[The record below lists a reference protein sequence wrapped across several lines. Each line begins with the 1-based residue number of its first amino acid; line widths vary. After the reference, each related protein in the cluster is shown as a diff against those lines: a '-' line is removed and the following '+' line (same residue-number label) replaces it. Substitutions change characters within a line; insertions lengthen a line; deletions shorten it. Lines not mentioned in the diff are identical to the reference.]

1 MKLRT
6 KIFLTFSILAT
17 VPLLLFTVFCYQRYT
32 QTTYE
37 RMDVISSHLFENA
50 RNAANDTLDTIRQTA
65 GTFNFYYN
73 DGTSIIS
80 DLKEFK
86 DSDSPPD
93 TYEYFKMSQSFK
105 RTCQNLLYSDQDIYG
120 IYIFTPSGYIFD
132 CTNDENGTIQ
142 SSYDFQNADWYQ
154 DTLDLDGALYVSGNA
169 VHDCF
174 TGGKQTIFFSQCLKD
189 IYTHEVVGV
198 LMLDCNSQM
207 LDLSAVNTM
216 PEVTLLTIDNTKTN
230 DVLYTNY
237 NELPSDFVNTGN
249 SIWHTDLNLSPL
261 RLTMVMDYTNLA
273 KEFNITAVL
282 IILICAV
289 CITGYIIFAYI
300 ISRYMVRPVEHLS
313 HKMSSQSGH
322 SLIQS
327 TRYLNRTDE
336 IGTLYNEYNAMVE
349 SLNAAVK
356 QDYQD
361 KLVLLD
367 AQMKSL
373 EARINS
379 HFLFN
384 TLEAI
389 NSIAELEDNESIAT
403 MSLALGNMFRYTLK
417 TQSELVT
424 VQDELDHVNDYV
436 TIQRIRFD
444 NRFHLELDI
453 PAEYLNNKVLKLILQ
468 PLVENALYHGLNYC
482 TTGDTINIRA
492 YAENNCLMIDVYD
505 NGQGMAIETLTKLQ
519 SSLMEEA
526 SFTELGH
533 RNKQSIGLKNIHSRI
548 ELYYGKGYGLT
559 VTSSQSEW
567 TNVQIRLP
575 ILK

>member
-1 MKLRT
+1 
-6 KIFLTFSILAT
+6 
-17 VPLLLFTVFCYQRYT
+17 
-32 QTTYE
+32 
-37 RMDVISSHLFENA
+37 
-50 RNAANDTLDTIRQTA
+50 
-65 GTFNFYYN
+65 
-73 DGTSIIS
+73 
-80 DLKEFK
+80 
-86 DSDSPPD
+86 
-93 TYEYFKMSQSFK
+93 
-105 RTCQNLLYSDQDIYG
+105 
-120 IYIFTPSGYIFD
+120 
-132 CTNDENGTIQ
+132 
-142 SSYDFQNADWYQ
+142 
-154 DTLDLDGALYVSGNA
+154 
-169 VHDCF
+169 
-174 TGGKQTIFFSQCLKD
+174 
-189 IYTHEVVGV
+189 
-198 LMLDCNSQM
+198 
-207 LDLSAVNTM
+207 M
-216 PEVTLLTIDNTKTN
+216 PEFTLLTVDNTKT
-230 DVLYTNY
+230 DDILYSNY
-237 NELPSDFVNTGN
+237 NELSSDFINTRCT
-249 SIWHTDLNLSPL
+249 IQQTELNLSPL
-261 RLTMVMDYTNLA
+261 RLTMTMDYTNLA
-273 KEFNITAVL
+273 KELNITAVL
-282 IILICAV
+282 IIIICAI

-300 ISRYMVRPVEHLS
+300 TSRYMVHPVEHLS

-322 SLIQS
+322 TLIQS

-567 TNVQIRLP
+567 TNVRIRLP

>member
-1 MKLRT
+1 MT
-6 KIFLTFSILAT
+6 
-17 VPLLLFTVFCYQRYT
+17 
-32 QTTYE
+32 
-37 RMDVISSHLFENA
+37 
-50 RNAANDTLDTIRQTA
+50 
-65 GTFNFYYN
+65 
-73 DGTSIIS
+73 
-80 DLKEFK
+80 
-86 DSDSPPD
+86 
-93 TYEYFKMSQSFK
+93 
-105 RTCQNLLYSDQDIYG
+105 
-120 IYIFTPSGYIFD
+120 
-132 CTNDENGTIQ
+132 
-142 SSYDFQNADWYQ
+142 
-154 DTLDLDGALYVSGNA
+154 
-169 VHDCF
+169 
-174 TGGKQTIFFSQCLKD
+174 
-189 IYTHEVVGV
+189 
-198 LMLDCNSQM
+198 
-207 LDLSAVNTM
+207 
-216 PEVTLLTIDNTKTN
+216 
-230 DVLYTNY
+230 
-237 NELPSDFVNTGN
+237 
-249 SIWHTDLNLSPL
+249 
-261 RLTMVMDYTNLA
+261 MDYTNLA
-273 KEFNITAVL
+273 KELNITAVL
-282 IILICAV
+282 IVIICAV

-322 SLIQS
+322 TLIQS

-389 NSIAELEDNESIAT
+389 NSIAELEDNETIAT

-424 VQDELDHVNDYV
+424 VQDELGHVNDYV

-444 NRFHLELDI
+444 NRFHLDLDI
-453 PAEYLNNKVLKLILQ
+453 PAEYLNNKVLKLI
-468 PLVENALYHGLNYC
+468 
-482 TTGDTINIRA
+482 
-492 YAENNCLMIDVYD
+492 
-505 NGQGMAIETLTKLQ
+505 
-519 SSLMEEA
+519 LMEEA

-559 VTSSQSEW
+559 VTSRQNEW

-575 ILK
+575 ILKYQED